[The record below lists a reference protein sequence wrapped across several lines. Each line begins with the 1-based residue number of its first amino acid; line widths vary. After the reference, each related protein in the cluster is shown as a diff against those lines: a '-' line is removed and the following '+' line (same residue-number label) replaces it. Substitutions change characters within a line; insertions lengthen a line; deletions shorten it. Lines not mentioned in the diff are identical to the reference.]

1 MGHDDFVE
9 LQRNDE
15 IVITAYLEE
24 FQRGK
29 RILFK
34 SGEYDSFRMLLR
46 LNGAACW
53 TWNTITCCEVCFD
66 RFDRCILRCNG
77 DIVRYS
83 SYFARLIREHYKC
96 MSEPCVLET
105 EMKSKSWLH
114 INKLYF
120 HENFFFQYIS

>member
-1 MGHDDFVE
+1 MLGHDDFVE

-46 LNGAACW
+46 LNGAAC
-53 TWNTITCCEVCFD
+53 
-66 RFDRCILRCNG
+66 
-77 DIVRYS
+77 
-83 SYFARLIREHYKC
+83 
-96 MSEPCVLET
+96 
-105 EMKSKSWLH
+105 
-114 INKLYF
+114 
-120 HENFFFQYIS
+120 